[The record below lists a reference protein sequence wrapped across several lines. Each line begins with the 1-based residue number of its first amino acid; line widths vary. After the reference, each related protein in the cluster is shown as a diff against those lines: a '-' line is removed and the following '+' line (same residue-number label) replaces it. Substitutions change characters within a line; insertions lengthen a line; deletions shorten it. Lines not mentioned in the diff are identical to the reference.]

1 MIKRKN
7 IKLLKD
13 KNGITLIALVIT
25 IIVLIILAGISIH
38 LLLGENG
45 LIKKAQNTKETY
57 TIENIRE
64 KLDIV
69 KGSDYIEQVGDYSID
84 TYFETLEKEK
94 IEPYTITDKQKIT
107 DDKGI
112 IEVDNKYSYMVT
124 IENRKTIKIE
134 YEGKVD
140 EIIREPDKV
149 TVTVTG
155 DKVQTNLPATLNA
168 NVKVNGENITSGK
181 YIINT
186 IEEELGTEDSL
197 YTEKM
202 SNSNIEV
209 KLEAANT
216 YYIHILTLDKYGR
229 KQETIKG
236 PIQITTKYHKHEGT
250 SSSGGKCYTAPV
262 YHSHSA
268 SCYQNQ
274 YRTCGTY
281 NLVRGPYTNNNGTP
295 EYEYRCSGCGNT
307 LYLCDGGAN
316 SGQTHGTTTSVQVCN
331 KTTSTIERYNMTC
344 GKTETTV
351 EGYIVNY

>member
-229 KQETIKG
+229 K
-236 PIQITTKYHKHEGT
+236 
-250 SSSGGKCYTAPV
+250 
-262 YHSHSA
+262 
-268 SCYQNQ
+268 
-274 YRTCGTY
+274 
-281 NLVRGPYTNNNGTP
+281 
-295 EYEYRCSGCGNT
+295 
-307 LYLCDGGAN
+307 
-316 SGQTHGTTTSVQVCN
+316 
-331 KTTSTIERYNMTC
+331 RY
-344 GKTETTV
+344 KRQ
-351 EGYIVNY
+351 